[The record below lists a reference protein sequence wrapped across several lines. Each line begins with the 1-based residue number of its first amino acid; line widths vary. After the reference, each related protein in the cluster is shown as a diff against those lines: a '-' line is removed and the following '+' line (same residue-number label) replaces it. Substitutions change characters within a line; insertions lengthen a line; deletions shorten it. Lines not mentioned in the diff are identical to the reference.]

1 MTSLLIAGG
10 AENRLAVSGTVS
22 ARFGHRLPLA
32 HGDTDGIYA
41 AWDWDGARLVIETD
55 RYGFYPLFVWTDEQ
69 TTALA
74 TSVDELLALGA
85 PRALDFDALAVFV
98 RLGFFLEAD
107 TPFRAIRAVPPRPRI
122 EGYPPFLRLHG
133 QPPSARLS
141 AMSRAAAVDAFIDL
155 FRRSMARREAPG
167 PLHLPLS
174 GGRDS
179 RHILFELARQGRV
192 PAACV
197 TVEHLPPRGNS
208 DALVAADVCARLSV
222 PHVLL
227 PQPGNRAHLEHTK
240 NRRTH
245 YCSDEHAQFVVL
257 APHLETH
264 TRCTF
269 DGIAGDV
276 LSQSS
281 YLTAGAMAAF
291 APRDAAAA
299 AAFVLDGYGT
309 AVSERGLATLLAPAF
324 LRDVSRERAVARL
337 ARALQPH
344 LEAPNPVASFFF
356 WNRTRREIALSPY
369 ALLRDVTVFA
379 PYLDRDLF
387 DMLTSLPASLQ
398 ADRRLHTDAIARAFP
413 EYAGIPYERRAKRP
427 GSGVSYLATAAALA
441 GAVVRAP
448 GVLSPQRLLPRL
460 LVGAMRGAAPWHTSL
475 ILWLAQLDSVVRARD
490 R

>member
-1 MTSLLIAGG
+1 VASLLIAGG
-10 AENRLAVSGTVS
+10 ADNRLVVSGTVS
-22 ARFGHRLPLA
+22 AELGHRLPLA
-32 HGDTDGIYA
+32 GGETDGIYA
-41 AWDWDGARLVIETD
+41 GWHWDGERLAIDTD
-55 RYGFYPLFVWTDEQ
+55 RYGFYPLFAWIDER

-85 PRALDFDALAVFV
+85 PRDLDVDALAVFV

-122 EGYPPFLRLHG
+122 EGRPPFLRLHG
-133 QPPSARLS
+133 RPPAVRLS
-141 AMSRAAAVDAFIDL
+141 AMPRAAAVDAFIDL
-155 FRRSMARREAPG
+155 FRQSMARRDAPG

-179 RHILFELARQGRV
+179 RHILFELARQGRL

-208 DALVAADVCARLSV
+208 DALVAADVSARMGV

-227 PQPGNRAHLEHTK
+227 PQPGNRARLEFEK

-257 APHLETH
+257 APYLEARTGH
-264 TRCTF
+264 TF

-281 YLTAGAMAAF
+281 YLTPAAMAAF
-291 APRDAAAA
+291 APRDAVAA

-309 AVSERGLATLLAPAF
+309 AVSERGLASLLSPPF
-324 LRDVSRERAVARL
+324 LREVSRERAAARL
-337 ARALQPH
+337 ARAIQPH
-344 LEAPNPVASFFF
+344 LDAPNPVASFFF

-369 ALLRDVTVFA
+369 GLLSGVTVFA
-379 PYLDRDLF
+379 PYLDHDLF
-387 DMLTSLPASLQ
+387 DMLSALPASLL

-413 EYAGIPYERRAKRP
+413 EYADITYEKRARLP
-427 GSGVSYLATAAALA
+427 GPDLANVVTAAALA
-441 GAVVRAP
+441 GAAVR
-448 GVLSPQRLLPRL
+448 GRRLLRPDRLVPRL
-460 LVGAMRGAAPWHTSL
+460 LVRAVRGSAPWHTPL
-475 ILWLAQLDSVVRARD
+475 TLLLAQLDAVVNARD